1 MAVKRKGFTLIEMI
15 IVIVVMA
22 IAITGISVSIFP
34 QGRQS
39 AENVAAV
46 KASELGRAVMD
57 EIMGRGFD
65 QNSGPYG
72 GLPECDPTT
81 NGCTPPASL
90 GSDGELSKSEFND
103 VDDFHGLSGDARDVL
118 DSTLSDGYAGYQIA
132 VEVFYEQ
139 EVSGVMQGVNAGVQT
154 NYKRVNVTVT
164 DRQGQRY
171 PFSAIRG
178 NF

>member
-1 MAVKRKGFTLIEMI
+1 MTAKIKGFTLIEMI

-22 IAITGISVSIFP
+22 IAITGISVTIFP

-57 EIMGRGFD
+57 EIMGRNFD

-72 GLPECDPTT
+72 GLPECDPTA
-81 NGCTPPASL
+81 NGCTAPAAL
-90 GSDGELSKSEFND
+90 GSDGESSKSEFND
-103 VDDFHGLSGDARDVL
+103 VDDFHGLSGDATDVL
-118 DSTLSDGYAGYQIA
+118 DSTLSEGYSGYQID
-132 VEVFYEQ
+132 VEVYYEQ
-139 EVSGVMQGVNAGVQT
+139 ELSGVMQGVNAGVQT
-154 NYKRVNVTVT
+154 HYKRVNVIVT
-164 DRQGQRY
+164 DRQGNQY
-171 PFSAIRG
+171 PFAAIRG